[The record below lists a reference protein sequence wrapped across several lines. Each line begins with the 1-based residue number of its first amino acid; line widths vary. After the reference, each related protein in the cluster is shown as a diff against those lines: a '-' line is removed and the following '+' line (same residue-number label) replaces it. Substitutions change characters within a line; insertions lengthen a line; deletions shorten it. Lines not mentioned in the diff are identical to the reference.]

1 MAALSNNNNNI
12 NLYIMKNFL
21 KVNREN
27 FIAAAAA
34 AAAATQMLADW

>member
-1 MAALSNNNNNI
+1 MAALPNNNNNNNI
-12 NLYIMKNFL
+12 NLYIMKKFL

-34 AAAATQMLADW
+34 ATQMLAD